1 MEVKNIYEVLARKD
15 FQDPSTGDLFF
26 PVYIYTYDPSL
37 EQECKSGIDQIL
49 SLLKRPTNHHK
60 NMHIHLWDYV
70 RQFFNEKSFGKFTYE
85 ELILKKESEGEDVT
99 EWIRHQVFGAGNN
112 FFTWLQNRIKQ
123 HYSDGKLD
131 FKPYILVN
139 GFTESYPYM
148 RPGEFLK
155 NSEMFTDKFKLIL
168 FYPGRVEG
176 ENFYLFNV
184 LESENIYRANILN
197 NLIENEG

>member
-1 MEVKNIYEVLARKD
+1 MEAKKIYEVLVRKE

-26 PVYIYTYDPSL
+26 PVYIYTYDPSH
-37 EQECKSGIDQIL
+37 EEDCRSGVAQIL
-49 SLLKRPTNHHK
+49 SLLKRPTNHHQ
-60 NMHIHLWDYV
+60 NMHIQVWDYI
-70 RQFFNEKSFGKFTYE
+70 REFFNEKSFGKFTYE

-99 EWIRHQVFGAGNN
+99 KWIRHQIFGADNN
-112 FFTWLQNRIKQ
+112 FFTWLNERIDN
-123 HYSDGKLD
+123 HYADGELD
-131 FKPYILVN
+131 FKPYIFVN
-139 GFTESYPYM
+139 AFTEAYPYM

-197 NLIENEG
+197 NLIAHAD

>member
-1 MEVKNIYEVLARKD
+1 MEVKKIYEVLARKD

-26 PVYIYTYDPSL
+26 PVYIYTYDPG
-37 EQECKSGIDQIL
+37 EEEVCKSGIDQIL
-49 SLLKRPTNHHK
+49 SLLKRPTNHHQ
-60 NMHIHLWDYV
+60 NLHIHIWDYV
-70 RQFFNEKSFGKFTYE
+70 REFFKEKSFGKFTYE
-85 ELILKKESEGEDVT
+85 ELILKKEKGGEDVT
-99 EWIRHQVFGAGNN
+99 EWVRHQLFAAESN
-112 FFTWLQNRIKQ
+112 FFSWLQERIGD

-139 GFTESYPYM
+139 GFTESYPYV

-184 LESENIYRANILN
+184 LESVNIYRANILN
-197 NLIENEG
+197 NLIEHAG